1 MTVAGSQSLSPDQPF
16 PGLRPYAFED
26 HAYFFGREDQV
37 FSIFRLLDRSSF
49 VAVVGASGS
58 GKSSLVRAGLLPLLE
73 AEAKGAGGRAWRRAE
88 MRPGDTPLGELAD
101 CLAELA
107 KDTDPDMR
115 SALRER
121 IAFALRRSSF
131 GLREALNE
139 IEGLDHTSLVL
150 LIDQFEE
157 LFRYARDRDVT
168 GEAQWRE
175 EAVHFVQLLLAAGRD
190 QTHDVRVLITMRSDF
205 IGDCGRF
212 HGLPEAISATQFL
225 VPSLTR
231 DQTEEAIRG
240 PIEKAGATIEPALV
254 ERLIND
260 CGDDLDEL
268 PVLQHCLLRLWEQ
281 AGRTADDIA
290 GSTAAT
296 GQAGRPIRH
305 LRSEN
310 YETIGG
316 IAHALSWH
324 AEEILR
330 GLGGLE
336 LVVEQVFRAV
346 SELDKERRATRR
358 ALPFSQLLAETGV
371 PEAELRKVVDRFRS
385 DDCSFLT
392 PSLTAV
398 PVLSGESRVDVGHE
412 ALLRR
417 WERVSAD
424 QTFPATQE
432 SDLSSM
438 GGWLRA
444 EDDDGRFYHG
454 LRALAGSKT
463 TTLPLDQIE
472 ALWNRWTSRPRTKVW
487 AERYGGGIDEVQRLF
502 DRSLGALA
510 AERQR
515 KEQAERSERD
525 AAIAR
530 SRLQR
535 RIIASVSAGLL
546 VALTLAG
553 LAFWQWRIAVAESAR
568 AEAASARAQE
578 QSARAQAESERA
590 QKALSTAYEMWTAS
604 ERAFDEKLSWG
615 LTIRE
620 AVGSTGDLTDLIE
633 ATRNRL
639 DHMMSM
645 SQADPQHKKD
655 WQRRLSR
662 GYRLMGD
669 ILGLSGTTSHS
680 ADRFDAFD
688 KCRTILEELVV
699 VDAEDTPAQRNLSLC
714 YDRMGDWLVAD
725 AREDEAEQTYRKG
738 IEIDRKLAE
747 GRANTQ
753 SLHDLAIGYG
763 KIGNIQRVADNLE
776 EALASFRAGLA
787 AWKRLIEFDRNRP
800 DWQRELALVE
810 ASIGEVLAGQG
821 RHADAL
827 VSYRDALTIFERVS
841 RVDAKNDH
849 LPHDR
854 LSVLDNI
861 GAAYRAQNDFA
872 AAAAAYREALAIAES
887 QAKANPGNA
896 AMQFELAI
904 RRELIGWLL
913 SRNKDFAAAL
923 REYHARLGI
932 IENLS
937 RAEPKRWQVDLAVA
951 EQQVGDVLIALGRL
965 EEAIAA
971 YQAALAIRE
980 AVVSA
985 DTGNV
990 QAQLELVRAHW
1001 ILAAHADDPLRR
1013 FRLIVATLRK
1023 LKDESRLTP
1032 DQAVWLPQA
1041 EDQLKKVTQ

>member
-1 MTVAGSQSLSPDQPF
+1 MTIARSPSLSPDQPF

-26 HAYFFGREDQV
+26 HDYFFGREDQV
-37 FSIFRLLDRSSF
+37 FSIFRLLDRNSF

-88 MRPGDTPLGELAD
+88 MRPGESPLGELAD

-107 KDTDPDMR
+107 NDADPAMR
-115 SALRER
+115 SARRER

-139 IEGLDHTSLVL
+139 IEGLENASLVL
-150 LIDQFEE
+150 LVDQFEE
-157 LFRYARDRDVT
+157 LFRYARTGDPDVAT
-168 GEAQWRE
+168 EAQWRE

-240 PIEKAGATIEPALV
+240 PIEKAGAGIEPALV

-281 AGRTADDIA
+281 AARAPDAGA
-290 GSTAAT
+290 GSAAAS
-296 GQAGRPIRH
+296 GQAGRPARH
-305 LRSEN
+305 LRSEH
-310 YETIGG
+310 YEAIGG

-324 AEEILR
+324 ADEILR

-358 ALPFSQLLAETGV
+358 ALPFAQLLAETGV
-371 PEAELRKVVDRFRS
+371 PEAELRKVVDRFRA

-398 PVLSGESRVDVGHE
+398 PVLSAESRVDVGHE

-424 QTFPATQE
+424 QPLSSSQE
-432 SDLSSM
+432 SDLASM

-463 TTLPLDQIE
+463 TLPLDQVE
-472 ALWNRWTSRPRTKVW
+472 ALWSRWTSRPRTKVW
-487 AERYGGGIDEVQRLF
+487 AERYGGEIGEVQRLF
-502 DRSLGALA
+502 DRSLTALA

-515 KEQAERSERD
+515 REQAERAERD

-535 RIIASVSAGLL
+535 RIIFSVSAGLMF
-546 VALTLAG
+546 ALTLAG

-578 QSARAQAESERA
+578 ESARAQAESERA

-633 ATRNRL
+633 TTRSRL
-639 DHMMSM
+639 DHMLSM

-662 GYRLMGD
+662 GYRLLGD
-669 ILGLSGTTSHS
+669 ILGLSSMTSHS
-680 ADRFDAFD
+680 TDRYDAFD
-688 KCRTILEELVV
+688 KCRAILEELV
-699 VDAEDTPAQRNLSLC
+699 DPEDTGAQRNLSLC

-725 AREDEAEQTYRKG
+725 AREAEGEQTYRKG

-763 KIGNIQRVADNLE
+763 KIGNIQRAADKLE
-776 EALASFRAGLA
+776 DALASFRAGLA
-787 AWKRLIEFDRNRP
+787 AWKRLIELDRNRP

-810 ASIGEVLAGQG
+810 ASIGEVLAGLG

-827 VSYRDALTIFERVS
+827 ASYQDALAIFGRVS
-841 RVDAKNDH
+841 RIDAKNAH
-849 LPHDR
+849 LPHDQ
-854 LSVLDNI
+854 LSLLDNI
-861 GAAYRAQNDFA
+861 GAAYRAQNDLA
-872 AAAAAYREALAIAES
+872 AAAATYRKALGIAQS
-887 QAKANPGNA
+887 MAKDNSGNV
-896 AMQFELAI
+896 AMQFELAV
-904 RRELIGWLL
+904 RRGLIGWLL
-913 SRNKDFAAAL
+913 SQSNDSAAAL
-923 REYHARLGI
+923 REYQARLGI

-937 RAEPKRWQVDLAVA
+937 RADPKRWQVDLAVA
-951 EQQVGDVLIALGRL
+951 KRQVGDVLVALGRL

-971 YQAALAIRE
+971 YRTALAIRE

-1001 ILAAHADDPLRR
+1001 ILAAHGDDPLRR
-1013 FRLIVATLRK
+1013 FTLIVATLRK
-1023 LKDESRLTP
+1023 LKDDSRLTP
-1032 DQAVWLPQA
+1032 DQAAWLPQA